1 MKVLYLRTAT
11 FETVNSRMRLSLSGI
26 TYSPFFFRL
35 ATIFATAIA
44 LIHLLSCTAM
54 RSEHQYSYIS
64 LPDDPLHTRIYTL
77 KNGLTVYMS
86 PQKDEPRIYTS
97 IAVRAGSK
105 NDPAET
111 TGLAHYLEHM
121 LFKGT
126 DSIGALDYE
135 KEKVELQKIIDL
147 YEEYRSTDDPDRRAD
162 IYRQID
168 STSNFAAEFTI
179 PNEYDKLLSSIGA
192 RGTNAYTWV
201 EQTVYLNDIPS
212 NQLEKWLSIE
222 AERFRS
228 PVMRLFH
235 TELETVYEEKNM
247 TMDSDSRKIWENLY
261 AGLFRKHT
269 YGTQTTIG
277 EAEHLKNPSI
287 KNVIEYY
294 RTWYVPNNMA
304 ICMAGDFDPDEAIRL
319 IDEKFSNLKPG
330 QVPEFFPPEEEP
342 ITKPVITRVKGPEAE
357 ELVIGYRFSGSGSGE
372 MDILTL
378 VDKILHNQT
387 AGLID
392 LNLNQE
398 QKVLDAGSMVVEM
411 KDYATHILSA
421 KPREGQSLD
430 EIRELLLEQI
440 EKVREGDFPDWLL
453 EAIIND
459 LKLEELKT
467 HETNRGR
474 SETFVD
480 AFVLGLDW
488 NDVTGRIDR
497 LSRITKKDITAFAQE
512 HYSDNYVAVYKEHG
526 KDAESPKIQKPP
538 ITPLK
543 VNRDRTSTFAENIL
557 LRKTE
562 EIDPVFLDFERDIQ
576 SLDITPEVPLFAVK
590 NTENAL
596 FSLYYVFDIGNN
608 HSKTI
613 DLALDYLSYLGTSKL
628 TPAEFSQ
635 EMYKIGASFSAY
647 TADDHLYL
655 KLSGLQE
662 NFDAALAMLEELL
675 TDAHPN
681 TEVLEKLKAGVLK
694 ERADDKLSKKKI
706 LFEAMHNYGR
716 YGASSPFTNVP
727 DNEELKTITAEDLL
741 AEIDTLMHYPH
752 RVLYYGPAE
761 PDSLSSELREL
772 GHLKHELVPVPDAE
786 PFTEIEQKENRVYV
800 VDYDMTQAEILMLSR
815 DRLYDADQVPL
826 ITLFNEYY
834 GGGMSSVVF
843 QELREAKALAYSV
856 FSIYRIPKDKDEH
869 HYIFSYIGTQADK
882 LPEALSGITELFKD
896 LPESPELF
904 TTAKKGIRRK
914 IRTERINKAK
924 ILFTREEAEKLGLDH
939 DVRRDIFEKVH
950 EFDFDDIAAFHRQ
963 RFADKKYTLLVLGNK
978 ENLDMETLGRF
989 GKIIPLSLEE
999 IFGY

>member
-1 MKVLYLRTAT
+1 
-11 FETVNSRMRLSLSGI
+11 
-26 TYSPFFFRL
+26 
-35 ATIFATAIA
+35 
-44 LIHLLSCTAM
+44 M
-54 RSEHQYSYIS
+54 RSEQQYSYS
-64 LPDDPLHTRIYTL
+64 TVPNDPLQTRIYTL
-77 KNGLTVYMS
+77 DNGLKVYMS
-86 PQKDEPRIYTS
+86 PNRNEPRIYTS

-147 YEEYRSTDDPDRRAD
+147 YEEYRSTDDPDKRAD

-212 NQLEKWLSIE
+212 NQLEKWLTIE
-222 AERFRS
+222 AERFRN

-261 AGLFRKHT
+261 AGLFREHT

-277 EAEHLKNPSI
+277 KAEHLKNPSI
-287 KNVIEYY
+287 KNVVDYY

-304 ICMAGDFDPDEAIRL
+304 ICIAGDFDPDKAIKM
-319 IDEKFSNLKPG
+319 IDEKFSKLEPG
-330 QVPEFFPPEEEP
+330 PVPEFISPQERP
-342 ITKPVITRVKGPEAE
+342 ITEPVITKVKGPEAE
-357 ELVIGYRFSGSGSGE
+357 ELVIGYRFGGSGTRD
-372 MDILTL
+372 MDFLTL
-378 VDKILHNQT
+378 IDKILYNQT

-398 QKVLDAGSMVVEM
+398 QKVLDAASMVVEM
-411 KDYATHILSA
+411 KDYSTHILSA

-430 EIRELLLEQI
+430 EVRERLLEQI
-440 EKVREGDFPDWLL
+440 EKIKQGDFPDWLP
-453 EAIIND
+453 EAVIND
-459 LKLEELKT
+459 LKLEELRT
-467 HETNRGR
+467 LETNRGR
-474 SETFVD
+474 TETFVD

-488 NDVTGRIDR
+488 QSVIEKRNR
-497 LSRITKKDITAFAQE
+497 LSRITKEEISAFARE
-512 HYSDNYVAVYKEHG
+512 HYGSNFVAIYKEHG
-526 KDAESPKIQKPP
+526 KDAETPKIQKPP

-543 VNRDRTSTFAENIL
+543 VNRNNTSAFAENIL
-557 LRKTE
+557 SRKTE

-576 SLDITPEVPLFAVK
+576 LQKVTPDVPLFAVK
-590 NTENAL
+590 NSENDL
-596 FSLYYVFDIGNN
+596 FSLYYVFDIGSN
-608 HSKTI
+608 HTKKI

-628 TPAEFSQ
+628 TPAEFNQ

-662 NFDAALAMLEELL
+662 HFPAALRMLEELL
-675 TDAHPN
+675 SNALPN
-681 TEVLEKLKAGVLK
+681 AEALEKLKAGLLK
-694 ERADDKLSKKKI
+694 ERADDKLSKRKI

-716 YGASSPFTNVP
+716 YGVSSPFTNVL
-727 DNEELKTITAEDLL
+727 DNEELKKITPEELL
-741 AEIDTLMHYPH
+741 AEIDTLMNYRH

-761 PDSLSSELREL
+761 PEWLSSELRKQ
-772 GHLKHELVPVPDAE
+772 GHLKQELVQVPDAE
-786 PFTEIEQKENRVYV
+786 TFMEIEQKENHVYV
-800 VDYDMTQAEILMLSR
+800 VDYDMTQAEMLMLSR
-815 DRLYDADQVPL
+815 DKLYDPDRIPL

-856 FSIYRIPKDKDEH
+856 FSIYRIPKDKAEH

-882 LPEALSGITELFKD
+882 LPEALSGLTELLD
-896 LPESPELF
+896 NLPESPDLF
-904 TTAKKGIRRK
+904 ASAKDGILRK
-914 IRTERINKAK
+914 IRTERITRTK
-924 ILFTREEAEKLGLDH
+924 ILFTREEAQKLGLN
-939 DVRRDIFEKVH
+939 RDIRKDVYDDTEH
-950 EFDFDDIAAFHRQ
+950 FDFEDIAVFHRE
-963 RFADKKYTLLVLGNK
+963 RFADKKYTLLVLGKK
-978 ENLDMETLGRF
+978 ENLDMETLSRF
-989 GKIIPLSLEE
+989 GKVSHLSLEE